1 MAFDLSS
8 TYSIIF
14 GTIVENQ
21 SNVSK
26 KFLDDIVMVEVLAR
40 ELLSDLHE
48 VHRVRDY
55 IIIIR
60 NQLKDKTTVTKMQ
73 ICHIRIDTAV
83 YH

>member
-21 SNVSK
+21 SDVSK

-48 VHRVRDY
+48 VNRVRDY
-55 IIIIR
+55 IVIIR
-60 NQLKDKTTVTKMQ
+60 HQLKDKPTVMIMQ
-73 ICHIRIDTAV
+73 ICHMLTN
-83 YH
+83 